1 MVRLLSVFMLALM
14 LAPTFSQT
22 KDDASY
28 DKFLKDAMADFGP
41 RATRLND
48 EYKLG
53 SYRWDL
59 DQGTGKL
66 IFSDSG
72 IPKVI
77 ADAQIVGSYSTYSHT
92 WMWSWANESV
102 DENMKKDMGKIKK
115 YGEQH
120 NFKELVTAKWRCDED
135 YGWTITAAAGYLL
148 KAKGAYRGPIED
160 GYVYML
166 IMDIKRA
173 DGKR

>member
-1 MVRLLSVFMLALM
+1 MVRLLSVFILALM
-14 LAPTFSQT
+14 LVPAYSQN

-28 DKFLKDAMADFGP
+28 EKFLKNVIADFGP
-41 RATRLND
+41 RATRLNE

-59 DQGTGKL
+59 DQTTGKL

-77 ADAQIVGSYSTYSHT
+77 ADAQIVGSYSTYSNT
-92 WMWSWANESV
+92 WMWSWANESIE
-102 DENMKKDMGKIKK
+102 ENMKKDLGKVKK

-120 NFKELVTAKWRCDED
+120 NFKELVTAKWRCDEE
-135 YGWTITAAAGYLL
+135 YAWMMTAVAGYLL
-148 KAKGAYRGPIED
+148 KAKGAYRGPIDD

-166 IMDIKRA
+166 IMDIKWA
-173 DGKR
+173 DNK